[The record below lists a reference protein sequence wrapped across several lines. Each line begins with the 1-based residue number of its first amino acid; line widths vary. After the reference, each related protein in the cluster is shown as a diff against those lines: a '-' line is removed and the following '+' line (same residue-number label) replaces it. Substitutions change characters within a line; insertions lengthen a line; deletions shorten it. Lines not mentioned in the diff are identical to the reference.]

1 MFAGHDPTVV
11 LEFGASGAL
20 GSVVFVKRGTRE
32 GVNPKVPMAQWI
44 RKTAGRYVFLC
55 VFLEIRPFFKNSCFL
70 IVP

>member
-55 VFLEIRPFFKNSCFL
+55 VFLDRLF
-70 IVP
+70 